1 MVDMSD
7 IRPADS
13 SFVLDQLTDLA
24 RIEPTSPL
32 AGHLDLQHVGMIA
45 HSLGGASAVQVIDI
59 AARFQVGVNIDGI
72 IPSTRANASL
82 DRPLLWLQSD
92 SKPEDQYVWVRD
104 ELMSG
109 LEQGGD
115 VIAVVGSVHES
126 FTDAQSYFSTTGRD
140 IVGDGA
146 KPEAVDAITWVT
158 SEVISAFVGPHLGA
172 PGQQTLDDRPR
183 PSVNQKQHIA
193 RVLPS

>member
-72 IPSTRANASL
+72 IPVHASQCQ
-82 DRPLLWLQSD
+82 P
-92 SKPEDQYVWVRD
+92 
-104 ELMSG
+104 
-109 LEQGGD
+109 
-115 VIAVVGSVHES
+115 
-126 FTDAQSYFSTTGRD
+126 
-140 IVGDGA
+140 
-146 KPEAVDAITWVT
+146 
-158 SEVISAFVGPHLGA
+158 
-172 PGQQTLDDRPR
+172 
-183 PSVNQKQHIA
+183 
-193 RVLPS
+193 